1 MMYHSEIYR
10 ARSLHRQIKELLR
23 LQERGQAT
31 ERTLHDIK
39 RLCDD
44 AVRTITDPQYQEK
57 VCEVERHAD
66 ELFSVDKPSRW
77 ARGTQPGV
85 MLMRRLVLRSL
96 DALDERLKSIESL
109 QRASGST
116 LGAGAMVRYP

>member
-1 MMYHSEIYR
+1 MMYHCEIYQ

-31 ERTLHDIK
+31 DRTLHDIK

-44 AVRTITDPQYQEK
+44 AVRTIADPHYQEK
-57 VCEVERHAD
+57 VCEVERYAD
-66 ELFSVDKPSRW
+66 ELFSVDKRSRW
-77 ARGTQPGV
+77 TRGAQPGV

-96 DALDERLKSIESL
+96 DALDERLMSLESV
-109 QRASGST
+109 QRVDRT
-116 LGAGAMVRYP
+116 TDAGAMVRFP